1 MDELKFTMQ
10 LTVTEDEIKR
20 LSKEELADLIELRL
34 NKEIQ
39 KQLRKLNNSTI
50 KI

>member
-50 KI
+50 KR